1 MSDYIIPIFIAL
13 LLIYSAV
20 RRVPVFN
27 CFIEGAKDAARLV
40 LTIFPY
46 LAAIFI
52 VISLFKISGLSSAL
66 ASACEP
72 FFNALGIP
80 EELTEL
86 IVVRSM
92 SGSGSIALLEDIYTT
107 YGADSYPARC
117 ASVIV
122 SSSETVFY
130 IAALYFSNTK
140 VKKMRY
146 AVPVALISTFIGV
159 IISCLLCRIM

>member
-27 CFIEGAKDAARLV
+27 CFIEGAKDAARLA

-46 LAAIFI
+46 LAAIFV
-52 VISLFKISGLSSAL
+52 VISLFKSSGLSSAF
-66 ASACEP
+66 ASFCAP
-72 FFNALGIP
+72 LLGVLGVP
-80 EELTEL
+80 KELTEL
-86 IVVRSM
+86 IVVRTM
-92 SGSGSIALLEDIYTT
+92 SGSGSIALLEDIFAT

-117 ASVIV
+117 AGVIV

-130 IAALYFSNTK
+130 VAALYFSNTK

-146 AVPVALISTFIGV
+146 GIPVALVSTFIGV
-159 IISCLLCRIM
+159 IISCLLCRLM